1 MVHFNHRTLAHAQPA
16 GTLHVCMRAASC
28 SILSFDKS
36 RKKKSLSML
45 WTLYIA
51 GQRNDLPEV
60 SYTVSDKYYAF
71 YIALPSLIV
80 NNMNS
85 ILYLFSFNFPKIY
98 M

>member
-1 MVHFNHRTLAHAQPA
+1 MVHFNHRALAHAQHA
-16 GTLHVCMRAASC
+16 GTLQVCMHAASR
-28 SILSFDKS
+28 SIMIFDKS
-36 RKKKSLSML
+36 RKTSLSML
-45 WTLYIA
+45 CTLYIA

-60 SYTVSDKYYAF
+60 SYTVSNKYYAF

-85 ILYLFSFNFPKIY
+85 ILYLFSINFPKIY